1 MIFIKFIFLL
11 FVLALV
17 AIALIAYKFYKQLH
31 RVVRRFQP
39 EDNDFQGQQGGFQD
53 QQSSAR
59 TSRQADGNTIV
70 DSRSEEQR
78 AKKVIKDNEG
88 EYIDDQ

>member
-11 FVLALV
+11 FVLALAV
-17 AIALIAYKFYKQLH
+17 IVLIAYKFYKQLH

-39 EDNDFQGQQGGFQD
+39 EDNDFQGQQGGYQD

-88 EYIDDQ
+88 EYIDYQ

>member
-11 FVLALV
+11 FVLALAV
-17 AIALIAYKFYKQLH
+17 IVLIAYKFYKQLH

-39 EDNDFQGQQGGFQD
+39 EDNDFRGQQGGYQD

-88 EYIDDQ
+88 EYIDYQ